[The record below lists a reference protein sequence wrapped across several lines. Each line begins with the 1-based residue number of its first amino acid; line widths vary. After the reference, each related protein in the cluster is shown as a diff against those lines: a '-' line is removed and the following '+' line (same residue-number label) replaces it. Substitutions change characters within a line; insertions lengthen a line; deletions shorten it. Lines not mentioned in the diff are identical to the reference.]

1 MVLNRIYT
9 PDNFKNVYNMN
20 TRIQGNVAEIPQL
33 HISFEE
39 FE

>member
-1 MVLNRIYT
+1 MVLKHIDTQN
-9 PDNFKNVYNMN
+9 NLKNLYNMN

>member
-1 MVLNRIYT
+1 MDT
-9 PDNFKNVYNMN
+9 QKNLKNLYNIN
-20 TRIQGNVAEIPQL
+20 TRIQGNVPEIPQL